1 MELNFLVSSSDK
13 MVDDMGRGSIA
24 TGTTEPLA
32 ATKTLDNAAGRM
44 DAAVSSPNVSLA
56 SK

>member
-1 MELNFLVSSSDK
+1 MSSSDK

-32 ATKTLDNAAGRM
+32 ATKTLNNAAGRV
-44 DAAVSSPNVSLA
+44 DAAVSSPNVSLTP
-56 SK
+56 K

>member
-1 MELNFLVSSSDK
+1 MELNFLVSRSDK
-13 MVDDMGRGSIA
+13 MVDDVGRGSIA
-24 TGTTEPLA
+24 TGTAEPLA